1 MKFIKKNA
9 KDEYG
14 DFEDMYDPNYYG
26 NNTKEEAK
34 PSFED
39 NNVFSAVN
47 EGNQRVPQMSKDN
60 GLAFNGNGG
69 APVTLKVVKPQGYDD
84 GPDIVDALISGSTV
98 VLNIESLDRDKAKR
112 LIDFL
117 LGALHVLQGDLK
129 RVSATTLVLAPSNT
143 SVSGFDG
150 ENDETEDFKIVNDE
164 NYQ

>member
-1 MKFIKKNA
+1 MKFIKKNT

-26 NNTKEEAK
+26 NNTKEEADT
-34 PSFED
+34 SFEED
-39 NNVFSAVN
+39 NVFSAVN

-60 GLAFNGNGG
+60 GLAFNGNG
-69 APVTLKVVKPQGYDD
+69 APVTLKVVKPKGSDD
-84 GPDIVDALISGSTV
+84 GPDIVDALIAGSTV
-98 VLNIESLDRDKAKR
+98 VLNIEDLDRDKAKR

-143 SVSGFDG
+143 SVSGFDS
-150 ENDETEDFKIVNDE
+150 ENEETEDFGTVNNE
-164 NYQ
+164 NYK